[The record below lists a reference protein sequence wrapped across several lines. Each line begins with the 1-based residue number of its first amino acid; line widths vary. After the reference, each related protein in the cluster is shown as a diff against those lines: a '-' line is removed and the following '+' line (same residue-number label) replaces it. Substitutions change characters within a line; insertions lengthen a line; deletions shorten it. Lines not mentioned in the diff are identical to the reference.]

1 MRGSFFHVVHTPGEH
16 AQKMIMKVENDVFI
30 IEFANFHQL
39 VSLNELWIEFGDRKS
54 LRFIPIH

>member
-30 IEFANFHQL
+30 IEFTNFHQL
-39 VSLNELWIEFGDRKS
+39 VPLNELWIEFGDGKL
-54 LRFIPIH
+54 LRFIPIY